1 MESSATPAIAF
12 KEKDKKFKEA
22 KAYKSKLKRHKDAV
36 LNLHSI
42 DGINGQFLVSGSA
55 DHTVRSKSKLPF
67 SN

>member
-1 MESSATPAIAF
+1 MESSTTPAPALKD
-12 KEKDKKFKEA
+12 KEKRFKEA

-55 DHTVRSKSKLPF
+55 DHTVRSKSALF
-67 SN
+67 HF